1 MRERINSYN
10 YDEEQINLQSINKR
24 KKNFDDNFQNVPAVK
39 SGIEEIDD
47 KLRIFYSSEL
57 GDNRVVIKLDKEKPE
72 IYVAVKSILIDPGD
86 KVLLPNAG
94 DGSIGLV
101 TSIVNPQAGFFLYE
115 NNHKKKTLAKK
126 NISASFDFPK
136 NISLLTEIELD
147 KIIQNK
153 AIDKI
158 IFNGLNL
165 NASSSKSLFINDIN
179 FYQNCLKLGGN
190 FYLISKTSCGADSH
204 QEILENIFEQKS
216 EVVGRGNGGH
226 KIFKVSKLKENT
238 SQKTPT
244 RQEINFELNNLHFNF
259 ETEEAVFSKQGLD
272 TGTRILLKTIDL
284 SLFNSMLDFGC
295 GWGAIGIVAATLNK
309 KGSVVMVDNNQRA
322 VDVANTNINKRELGD
337 RVHAIRTDNIK
348 EEIADKF
355 DLVLS
360 NPPFHIKTEEL
371 MGLFNQIKEKMEK
384 RASIYLVVENRF
396 KGKFEDVLI
405 KCFGNFQL
413 KNQGE
418 NNYWII
424 SAKK

>member
-101 TSIVNPQAGFFLYE
+101 TSIVNPQAEFFLYE